1 MYNDYRV
8 KPLHEMISKISAYV
22 KSYGGQTKWMYFL
35 IEADNLL
42 EKYSTIWGK
51 VNANVKKEFDS
62 ERVYSK
68 NFLKTKI
75 KFYGDVVRNFY
86 DKEIPKVDSYHT
98 CLAVI
103 NFLNYYYPQMFLKA
117 CKYFEKKGISHLNDK
132 LSNFSSTDDSDEE

>member
-1 MYNDYRV
+1 
-8 KPLHEMISKISAYV
+8 MISKISAYV
-22 KSYGGQTKWMYFL
+22 KSYGGQTRWMYFL

-42 EKYSTIWGK
+42 EKYSTIWSK
-51 VNANVKKEFDS
+51 VNANIKKEFDS
-62 ERVYSK
+62 ERVYRK
-68 NFLKTKI
+68 NFIKTKI

-98 CLAVI
+98 SLAVI